1 MFFNLLQPKKIYQ
14 SVFEIPFEDLQ
25 KSRIRGVIVD
35 LDNTL
40 TEWQNPELSQEAVD
54 WLVKLREAG
63 FQVCLVSN
71 NSPRRVEEVAGKLGL
86 PFVARAQKPRRKSF
100 RRALEIMKTRPEET
114 AVIGDQVFTD
124 VLGGNRLGMYTILVP
139 PISKKEFIGT
149 RLVRIIERLVIERQN
164 RGDS

>member
-1 MFFNLLQPKKIYQ
+1 MFFHLLQPKKIYR
-14 SVFEIPFEDLQ
+14 SVFEISFEDLQ
-25 KSRIRGVIVD
+25 KGGVRGVIVD

-54 WLVKLREAG
+54 WLMRLRKAG

-71 NSPRRVEEVAGKLGL
+71 NSPRRVEEVAQRLGL

-114 AVIGDQVFTD
+114 AVIGDQIFTD
-124 VLGGNRLGMYTILVP
+124 ILGGNRLGLYTILVP
-139 PISKKEFIGT
+139 PISDKEFIGT
-149 RLVRIIERLVIERQN
+149 RLVRIIERWVIQHL
-164 RGDS
+164 SLKH